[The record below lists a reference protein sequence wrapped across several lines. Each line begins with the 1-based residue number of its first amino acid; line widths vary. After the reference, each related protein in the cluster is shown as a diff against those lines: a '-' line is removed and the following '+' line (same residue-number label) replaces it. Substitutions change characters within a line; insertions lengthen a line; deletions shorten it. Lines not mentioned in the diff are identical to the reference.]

1 LLAAKARWQ
10 EAAEAH
16 KREVGTLR
24 TQVVKLEAEK
34 LNSDRLYHNTVSEVE
49 RLSSKLKEAT
59 GKQTTALA
67 AMVAASQAKTQLT
80 GRIIAHSPFLCCTA
94 GFIVSMFVA
103 VQSPMG

>member
-1 LLAAKARWQ
+1 
-10 EAAEAH
+10 
-16 KREVGTLR
+16 
-24 TQVVKLEAEK
+24 VKLEAEK

-80 GRIIAHSPFLCCTA
+80 GKPSRLFLHLHQPWR
-94 GFIVSMFVA
+94 VA
-103 VQSPMG
+103 